1 MVKNNSLQLC
11 NLTLSIFHCQY
22 VILSLFYHFSF
33 TILPSKSFFHNFSFK
48 IFHSQTF
55 FHKLFLTIFSSQTFF
70 HNFFS
75 QSFSS
80 SSFFSISLKHQT
92 LADVSRRTVE
102 PRNDKFKDTK
112 HSCPLLP
119 NSVIVNIES
128 KKRNIKT
135 MRQNPL
141 L

>member
-1 MVKNNSLQLC
+1 MRLCISISRYVGPLIRQSIRPLVPQIILAQQKWWKMVKNNSLQLC

-70 HNFFS
+70 HNFF
-75 QSFSS
+75 
-80 SSFFSISLKHQT
+80 FSIFFF
-92 LADVSRRTVE
+92 
-102 PRNDKFKDTK
+102 KFFFF
-112 HSCPLLP
+112 
-119 NSVIVNIES
+119 NIF
-128 KKRNIKT
+128 KT
-135 MRQNPL
+135 SDACGRV
-141 L
+141 